1 MKKIIITSAIVGIV
15 SGICGAF
22 IFQKAATS
30 NSSISFVQEATHS
43 NEPFRQA
50 SYHGVAVPSFTDAS
64 KKATPAVVYI
74 KTITQNKQQQG
85 NAFDFWN
92 FDFFGQRGPSS
103 SSGSGVIIS
112 DDGYIVTNN
121 HVVEDADDIEVI
133 LNNQKRSF
141 KAKIIG
147 RDPSTDLAL
156 LKIDAKGLPK
166 ISFGSSDGILVGDW
180 VLAVGNPFNLTSTVT
195 AGIVSA
201 KGRNINIV
209 NNSFPI
215 ESFIQTDAAINPGN
229 SGGALVDL
237 MGNLVG
243 INTAIASNTGSYNGY
258 GFAIPSN
265 MVAKIVKDLIEHGE
279 VQRGYTGMTMKDITS
294 ELAEKLNLTG
304 NAGVYVQQ
312 VMEEGPA
319 DQAGI
324 TAGDVITKVDGKTME
339 SLANVDE
346 QISLHRPGDLV
357 KVTYERKGKIIES
370 TIKLINK
377 EGNTAILKK
386 YTYKSNSLGA
396 ELTPVSKTEKDQY
409 GIEHGIKITGIKAGK
424 LRNMGFQEGSII
436 TRFNN
441 KAYDKPEEL
450 EKVINEAKGSIS
462 IEGVNPQG
470 GRFNY
475 NFFGY

>member
-1 MKKIIITSAIVGIV
+1 MKKIIIISSIFGIL
-15 SGICGAF
+15 SGISGAY
-22 IFQKAATS
+22 IFQKAITQ
-30 NSSISFVQEATHS
+30 NSIISFAPEQSQENNIHH
-43 NEPFRQA
+43 A
-50 SYHGVAVPSFTDAS
+50 SYQTAPVAGFVDAS

-74 KTITQNKQQQG
+74 KTITQSKQQ
-85 NAFDFWN
+85 NTTFDFWN

-103 SSGSGVIIS
+103 ASGSGVIIS

-121 HVVEDADDIEVI
+121 HVVDEADDIEVI

-147 RDPSTDLAL
+147 TDPSTDLAL
-156 LKIDAKGLPK
+156 LKIEGKGLPK
-166 ISFGSSDGILVGDW
+166 ISFGNSDNLSVGEW

-237 MGNLVG
+237 SGYLIG

-258 GFAIPSN
+258 GFAIPAN

-279 VQRGYTGMTMKDITS
+279 VQRGYTGMTLKDIS
-294 ELAEKLNLTG
+294 AEQAEKLELLG
-304 NAGVYVQQ
+304 NAGVYVNQ
-312 VMEEGPA
+312 VMDEGPA

-324 TAGDVITKVDGKTME
+324 NAGDVITKLDGKTME
-339 SLANVDE
+339 SLANFDE
-346 QISLHRPGDLV
+346 QISLHRPGDLL
-357 KVTYERKGKIIES
+357 KITYIRKGKSIET

-386 YTYKSNSLGA
+386 YSYLSKSLGA
-396 ELTPVSKTEKDQY
+396 ELTPISKNEKDQF
-409 GIEHGIKITGIKAGK
+409 GIEHGIKVTSIKNGK
-424 LRNMGFQEGSII
+424 MRNMGFQEGSII

-441 KAYDKPEEL
+441 VAYDKPADL
-450 EKVINEAKGSIS
+450 EKAINEAKGSIS
-462 IEGVNPQG
+462 IEGINPQG